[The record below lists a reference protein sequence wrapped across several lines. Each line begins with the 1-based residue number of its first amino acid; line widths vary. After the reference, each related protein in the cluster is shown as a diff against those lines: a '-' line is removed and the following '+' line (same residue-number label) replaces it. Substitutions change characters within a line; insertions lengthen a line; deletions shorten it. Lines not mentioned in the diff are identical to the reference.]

1 MNLKKLQKYAQLIVK
16 VGVNVQPE
24 QLLFINSPVDC
35 APFTRIL
42 VEEGYKAGAK
52 NVMVRWNDD
61 LINKTYYT
69 YVKEEEIKAFPDHVT
84 QLFHYVVDEK
94 AAVISI
100 SAPTP
105 GLLKDVDPK
114 KMQLSS
120 IVANEKIGFYR
131 KHMMG
136 NGSQWCVVAYPTMA
150 WATKVFPE
158 LTAKEAFNQLLDKIL
173 EASRVR
179 DDNNPVHE
187 WEQHIKTLANHNA
200 LFNQYQFESL
210 HFVNQ
215 LGTDLTVHLVEHH
228 VWAGGAELGQNGVE
242 FAPNI
247 PTEETFTMPHKYKVD
262 GRVVSTKPLN
272 YQGKLIE
279 DFYLDFKDGKVIG
292 YDAKSE
298 KDALKSLLELDEGSS
313 RLGEVALISFDSP
326 ISQTNILF
334 YNTLFD
340 ENASCHL
347 ALGNAYTMNVQGGHD
362 MDEASLEAVGYNK
375 SITHV
380 DFMFGSRD
388 LEVIGTKKD
397 GTTITIFKNGNFV
410 F

>member
-24 QLLFINSPVDC
+24 QLLVINSPVDC

-158 LTAKEAFNQLLDKIL
+158 LTAKAAFNQLLDKIL

-200 LFNQYQFESL
+200 LFNQYQFESI

>member
-24 QLLFINSPVDC
+24 QLLVINSPVDC